1 MATMIFGRSG
11 NRRKVKRIAKKAGYK
26 YSEKTVRK
34 VIADIASQTSRSNT
48 QGWPE
53 IAETLRDVDEE
64 KIEDTKEDID
74 TLLVFV
80 SRIIRS
86 RLDPFPR

>member
-1 MATMIFGRSG
+1 MQ
-11 NRRKVKRIAKKAGYK
+11 
-26 YSEKTVRK
+26 KTVRK
-34 VIADIASQTSRSNT
+34 VIADIANHTSRLNT

-80 SRIIRS
+80 SVRHGFC
-86 RLDPFPR
+86 LCYDLT